1 MINLCCLRKYPAFMY
16 ITLNI
21 KQGVLFFFFF
31 CGITELLTSLF
42 LVKEMFLHFGKSESD
57 PVVVRFLKCTPITF
71 RVTIPPLPTQKTTRA
86 QGLLSGLPST
96 SKSMSTAQMTWDNLD
111 KTYYLGIQRNS
122 SEASTHWFYALCIYI
137 IKKKQAILFDTEKWK
152 SWGFPGGSVCKE
164 SVCNAEDCL
173 QYRRP
178 GFDLW
183 VGKFPRKK
191 KWQLTPVFLP
201 GKFHECSS
209 LAGHSPWGH
218 KELDTTE

>member
-1 MINLCCLRKYPAFMY
+1 MLPKEIPSFHVYYIKYKVGCF
-16 ITLNI
+16 
-21 KQGVLFFFFF
+21 VFFFF

-137 IKKKQAILFDTEKWK
+137 IKKK
-152 SWGFPGGSVCKE
+152 
-164 SVCNAEDCL
+164 
-173 QYRRP
+173 
-178 GFDLW
+178 
-183 VGKFPRKK
+183 
-191 KWQLTPVFLP
+191 
-201 GKFHECSS
+201 
-209 LAGHSPWGH
+209 
-218 KELDTTE
+218 